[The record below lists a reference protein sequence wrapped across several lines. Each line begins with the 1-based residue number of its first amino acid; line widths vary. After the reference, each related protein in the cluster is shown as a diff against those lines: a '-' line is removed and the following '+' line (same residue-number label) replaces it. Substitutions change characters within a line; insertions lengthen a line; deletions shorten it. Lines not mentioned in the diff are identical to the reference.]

1 MSKVTKKVVA
11 SQLTDY
17 VSSKGLDEILQ
28 SAYTQF
34 RGSETALVK
43 LFNDIVIDI
52 NRNCTVILLLLDL
65 SATFDTVDHLI
76 LFNRLDNWQIK
87 DINIC
92 YCGV

>member
-1 MSKVTKKVVA
+1 MKFCNLLIHNFVVP
-11 SQLTDY
+11 
-17 VSSKGLDEILQ
+17 
-28 SAYTQF
+28 
-34 RGSETALVK
+34 R

-76 LFNRLDNWQIK
+76 LFNRLDNRQIK

-92 YCGV
+92 YSGV